1 MLLPVSFGQSNQLH
15 GKDEKDEMEK
25 EEQEE
30 AEEKKAAGWF
40 IFFVFSS

>member
-1 MLLPVSFGQSNQLH
+1 LH

-40 IFFVFSS
+40 QIFCIFIPKIGGNDPN

>member
-25 EEQEE
+25 EQEE

>member
-40 IFFVFSS
+40 IFFVFLS